1 MKALFS
7 WIVGTPFF
15 YYSLAL
21 SSLLGF
27 GVSATVHSEGVP
39 RKWKSE
45 WLFLVLAG
53 CTVMIWRWPTMLW
66 PQPMN
71 IDEGQW
77 AAGALKATCDFA
89 PWRGFDGTTS
99 GPLNAYVLA
108 LPALFGAPITFFST
122 RLIAFGLI
130 IGSIYA
136 LYFIVKWTHGAR
148 IARLSIV
155 PPVAFLG
162 LTWEWDFLPYSSETL
177 PVFLTTIGT
186 ASAAYLAT
194 GDRPK
199 KTRLA
204 ACALGGLFLGSA
216 GFAKLQALPIALTS
230 LALIGGIL
238 FLKRGRSR
246 KDKWMEALTT
256 AVAFSLVPAMLTFSV
271 ISTGVWNDALIS
283 YFKYAVVHVTSGTTV
298 GFSYFFGFAITYA
311 TFAIVSVLVIAAGT
325 IALAGRWRF
334 TKPSAIIAACA
345 LCFLLVCLMVIVV
358 PRHAYPHYLL
368 FSVLPLSYCL
378 ATVLRFTYETNLWKG
393 RDMILSSV
401 IVASFLVPALALSM
415 DYSSPYVGGRREVFL
430 HGRPDLAAYLPFQ
443 RTDAQVQAIKRY
455 APPGSRVAIWGWM
468 PHYYV
473 QTQTIP
479 ATRDAHTL
487 LQELPG
493 PYREYFRERF
503 LSDLRQSRPPL
514 FIDAVAPGS
523 FGINDRATQGFETFE
538 AMAAFIG
545 ENYLLKEDVE
555 GVRIFV
561 LKDDRTPLTATDT
574 RK

>member
-7 WIVGTPFF
+7 WVVANPFL
-15 YYSLAL
+15 YYGIAL
-21 SSLLGF
+21 SCVLAF
-27 GVSATVHSEGVP
+27 GIFATIHSEGSG

-45 WLFLVLAG
+45 WFFLLLAG

-77 AAGALKATCDFA
+77 AAGALKATYDFA

-130 IGSIYA
+130 IGSIYT
-136 LYFIVKWTHGAR
+136 LYFIVKWTYGAR

-177 PVFLTTIGT
+177 PVFLTTIGA

-194 GDRPK
+194 GNRPK
-199 KTRLA
+199 RARLT
-204 ACALGGLFLGSA
+204 ACALGGLSLGSA
-216 GFAKLQALPIALTS
+216 GFAKLQALPIALTA
-230 LALIGGIL
+230 LVLIGAII
-238 FLKRGRSR
+238 FLKRERSG

-256 AVAFSLVPAMLTFSV
+256 AVVFCLVPGALALSV
-271 ISTGVWNDALIS
+271 ISTGVWNDALTS
-283 YFKYAVVHVTSGTTV
+283 YFKYAVVHVTLGATV
-298 GFSYFFGFAITYA
+298 GFAFFFRSAITYA
-311 TFAIVSVLVIAAGT
+311 TFAIVSLLVIAAGL

-334 TKPSAIIAACA
+334 TKRSAIIALCA
-345 LCFLLVCLMVIVV
+345 LSFLLVSVMVIVV
-358 PRHAYPHYLL
+358 PRHPYPHYLL
-368 FSVLPLSYCL
+368 FSVIPLSFCV
-378 ATVLRFTYETNLWKG
+378 ATVLRFASETNLWKG
-393 RDMILSSV
+393 REITLSG
-401 IVASFLVPALALSM
+401 ITVASFLVPALALSM
-415 DYSSPYVGGRREVFL
+415 SYPGPYVGAQRDVFL
-430 HGRPDLAAYLPFQ
+430 RGRPDLAAYLPFQ

-455 APPGSRVAIWGWM
+455 APPGTRIAIWGWM

-487 LQELPG
+487 LQVVPH

-503 LSDLRQSRPPL
+503 LSDLRQSRPSV
-514 FIDAVAPGS
+514 FIDAAAPGS
-523 FGINDRATQGFETFE
+523 FGINDRATQGFETF
-538 AMAAFIG
+538 APLAAFVG

-555 GVRIFV
+555 GVRIFI
-561 LKDDRTPLTATDT
+561 LKNDKP
-574 RK
+574 

>member
-1 MKALFS
+1 MKALIS
-7 WIVGTPFF
+7 WFVATPFL

-21 SSLLGF
+21 SCLLGF
-27 GVSATVHSEGVP
+27 GLFATIHSEGVP
-39 RKWKSE
+39 RNWKSD

-53 CTVMIWRWPTMLW
+53 CTVMVWRWPTMLW

-77 AAGALKATCDFA
+77 AAGALKATYDFA

-136 LYFIVKWTHGAR
+136 LYFIVKWTHGTR

-199 KTRLA
+199 RARLA

-230 LALIGGIL
+230 LALIAGIIL
-238 FLKRGRSR
+238 LKREGSR
-246 KDKWMEALTT
+246 RDKWMEALTT
-256 AVAFSLVPAMLTFSV
+256 AVGFSLVPAILTLSV
-271 ISTGVWNDALIS
+271 ISTGVWNDAYIS
-283 YFKYAVVHVTSGTTV
+283 YYKYAFVHVTSGITV
-298 GFSYFFGFAITYA
+298 GFNYFFGFTITYS
-311 TFAIVSVLVIAAGT
+311 TFAIASLLVIAVGT

-334 TKPSAIIAACA
+334 TKRSAVIAACA
-345 LCFLLVCLMVIVV
+345 LCFLLVCLIVIVV

-368 FSVLPLSYCL
+368 FSVFPLSYCV
-378 ATVLRFTYETNLWKG
+378 ATVLQFTCETNLWKG
-393 RDMILSSV
+393 RDRMFSSV
-401 IVASFLVPALALSM
+401 IVAGFLVPALALSM

-443 RTDAQVQAIKRY
+443 RTDAQVQAIRRY
-455 APPGSRVAIWGWM
+455 AIPGTRVAIWGWM

-493 PYREYFRERF
+493 PYREYFRARF
-503 LSDLRQSRPPL
+503 LSDLRQSRPSV
-514 FIDAVAPGS
+514 FIDAAAPGS
-523 FGINDRATQGFETFE
+523 FGINYRATQGFETFG
-538 AMAAFIG
+538 ALAAFIND
-545 ENYLLKEDVE
+545 NYLLKEDVE
-555 GVRIFV
+555 GVRIFA
-561 LKDDRTPLTATDT
+561 LKNDKTPSIGPAT
-574 RK
+574 KQ